1 MMKINITRDRDGKFW
16 MTSEDGRVTEF
27 TKDLRDFIGNNTEL
41 ELIWQK

>member
-1 MMKINITRDRDGKFW
+1 MKINITRDRDGRFW
-16 MTSEDGRVTEF
+16 MTSEDERITEF

>member
-1 MMKINITRDRDGKFW
+1 MMKINITRDRDGRFW
-16 MTSEDGRVTEF
+16 MTSEF